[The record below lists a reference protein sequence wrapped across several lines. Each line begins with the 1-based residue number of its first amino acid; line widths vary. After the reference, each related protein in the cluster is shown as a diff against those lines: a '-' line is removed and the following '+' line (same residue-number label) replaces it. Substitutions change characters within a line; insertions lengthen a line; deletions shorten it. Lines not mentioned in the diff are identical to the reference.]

1 MRKVYCNSLLYLGT
15 YNKVFVDRRINLL
28 ENKSFD
34 GQEAAQKGDRGPKR
48 REVRK
53 LAELFASNQIFI
65 SCRLP
70 SIDRCSLGEESFFF
84 AFFRKLVSFNCN
96 IEDLSALD
104 APFINSVN

>member
-53 LAELFASNQIFI
+53 IGNSLFVSNQILV
-65 SCRLP
+65 SWRLP
-70 SIDRCSLGEESFFF
+70 SIDWCSLGEEWFFF
-84 AFFRKLVSFNCN
+84 CVL
-96 IEDLSALD
+96 
-104 APFINSVN
+104 P

>member
-53 LAELFASNQIFI
+53 L
-65 SCRLP
+65 
-70 SIDRCSLGEESFFF
+70 G
-84 AFFRKLVSFNCN
+84 
-96 IEDLSALD
+96 
-104 APFINSVN
+104 